1 MPSDETTS
9 AVSANRADAFAYAA
23 ARDALASRLVRETK
37 MRPES
42 VEYFV
47 RAWES
52 EAAQRGL
59 DRTSRGWWEP
69 AWGWIV
75 NHGWMANRS
84 SSAD

>member
-1 MPSDETTS
+1 
-9 AVSANRADAFAYAA
+9 
-23 ARDALASRLVRETK
+23 

-52 EAAQRGL
+52 EAALRGL